1 MTRFL
6 SLPRPGLDRRQF
18 VLAFASLAAGATIGP
33 APSSASANPVDF
45 ATWLGALRDEAR
57 AGGISQRTIDE
68 ALTDVQPIDR
78 VLELDRRQPEFTL
91 TFREYLAKVV
101 NDVRVEKGRRL
112 LDENR
117 TLLEEVS
124 KRYGVQPRFI
134 VALWG
139 IESDFGR
146 LTGGYPVIAALA
158 TLAYDGRRSA
168 FFRKELMNA
177 LRIIDEGHII
187 AANMTGS
194 WAGAM
199 GQSQFMPSSFVNFAV
214 DYDGDG
220 RRDIW
225 GSLPDV
231 FASIANYLGKSGWNS
246 DQTWG
251 RQVSLPP
258 GFDRNLLTLQT
269 SKSLSGWNAAG
280 VRKLDGGKLPERD
293 LTASIIRPGDG
304 EDAFLVYDNY
314 RVIMKWNRSQFFA
327 TAVGTL
333 ADRIQDGG

>member
-1 MTRFL
+1 MTRIL
-6 SLPRPGLDRRQF
+6 SCPRLSVSRRHF
-18 VLAFASLAAGATIGP
+18 VAALVFAAGGLA
-33 APSSASANPVDF
+33 SASAFANSQDF
-45 ATWLGALRDEAR
+45 PSWLAALRSEAR
-57 AGGISQRTIDE
+57 ASGISQRTVEE

-78 VLELDRRQPEFTL
+78 VLELDRKQPEFTL

-112 LDENR
+112 LEENR
-117 TLLEEVS
+117 SLLEEVS
-124 KRYGVQPRFI
+124 RRYGVQPRFI

-177 LRIIDEGHII
+177 LKIIDEGNIV

-199 GQSQFMPSSFVNFAV
+199 GQSQFMPSSFLAYAV

-231 FASIANYLGKSGWNS
+231 FASIANYLSKSGWNS
-246 DQTWG
+246 EQTWG
-251 RQVSLPP
+251 RAVALPP
-258 GFDRNLLTLQT
+258 NIESNQLTLQV
-269 SKSLSGWNAAG
+269 SKPLGAWTAAG
-280 VRKLDGGKLPERD
+280 VRRLDGGKLPDRD
-293 LTASIIRPGDG
+293 LNASVIRPGDG

-314 RVIMKWNRSQFFA
+314 RVIMKWNRSQYFA

-333 ADRIQDGG
+333 ADRISDGG